1 MTSSATPTV
10 IPAEGYA
17 GDVTPQQAWQWVQ
30 EGNAVLVDV
39 RSELKVVPGPWLYV
53 RLP

>member
-30 EGNAVLVDV
+30 EGKAVLVLDG
-39 RSELKVVPGPWLYV
+39 EALTAAPL
-53 RLP
+53 